1 MPRIQRDTCNF
12 STSVYTSCALIMHQT
27 KCLLL
32 TIWRCKNINKH
43 KVVSLELL
51 ASGFLY
57 VLQKRHYHV
66 LLVILMRS
74 SPPLMKEIVCL
85 DVFCWIR
92 TLSCVA
98 VFICSPGPLH
108 QWPVYLYRKGR
119 NADVCTEMHYG
130 LLLLWAFTS
139 LWKLC
144 CLSVLLHIIFTY
156 TSVPKLRSWSALSR
170 QMIFKMQDLW
180 YGYIRN
186 HLEL

>member
-12 STSVYTSCALIMHQT
+12 FTSVFTSCALILHQT

-51 ASGFLY
+51 AIGFLC
-57 VLQKRHYHV
+57 VLKKRHCHV
-66 LLVILMRS
+66 QLVILMRS

-92 TLSCVA
+92 TLSWVVA
-98 VFICSPGPLH
+98 FICSPTGSLH
-108 QWPVYLYRKGR
+108 QWPMYLYRKGR
-119 NADVCTEMHYG
+119 NGDVWTEMHYG

-144 CLSVLLHIIFTY
+144 CLSVLLCIIFTY
-156 TSVPKLRSWSALSR
+156 TVCTEAQKLKCFEQTNEL
-170 QMIFKMQDLW
+170 QDARFVIW
-180 YGYIRN
+180 IY
-186 HLEL
+186 